1 MKYLYE
7 LVDLLNQYDG
17 SNREMENRIRDLVC
31 YILDSSEYMQI
42 DLYRSIVFEAAQKL
56 RMFGYIKG
64 TNRIA
69 QDEFFYDN
77 LNDINIQQFKII
89 INQKCLVIIYLIKD
103 KKKL

>member
-77 LNDINIQQFKII
+77 LNLYFEFLFLVFFEYYFCSYCTFK
-89 INQKCLVIIYLIKD
+89 KFDL
-103 KKKL
+103 